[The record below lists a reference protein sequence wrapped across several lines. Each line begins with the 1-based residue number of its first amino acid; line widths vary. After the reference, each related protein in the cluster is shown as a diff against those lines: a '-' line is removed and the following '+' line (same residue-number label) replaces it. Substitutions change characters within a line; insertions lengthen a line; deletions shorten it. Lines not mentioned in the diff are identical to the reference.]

1 MRRLLTLPWI
11 IVFLT
16 ILTVIVNLLV
26 VSRPI
31 KDLKITKAQADL
43 SIFQFALDRYKLL
56 HGRLPSEGEGFAAL
70 GGAFT
75 VHVPRDPWGSPY
87 VYRLTDGG
95 YRVYS
100 RGRDGRDD
108 GGGGDDVTTTA
119 KGYRC
124 VDYGVNCPPTPMG
137 LLVVSVTFLWVVSGV
152 AGLVRAVVV
161 GLSHIP
167 SNRRQE

>member
-16 ILTVIVNLLV
+16 ILAVMMNLLV
-26 VSRPI
+26 LSRPI
-31 KDLKITKAQADL
+31 EDLKITNAQAAL
-43 SIFQFALDRYKLL
+43 STFQFALDRYRLL

-70 GGAFT
+70 EGAFT

-108 GGGGDDVTTTA
+108 DGGGDDVTTTA
-119 KGYRC
+119 KTYRC
-124 VDYGVNCPPTPMG
+124 VDYGVNCSPTPMG
-137 LLVVSVTFLWVVSGV
+137 LLVVSVTFLWVVSVV